1 MRNADSLLNRG
12 NVSVMM
18 AGAMAAAT
26 CSTFFAGVATAQNYP
41 SKPVRVIVGTV
52 AGGPQD
58 VIARG
63 TASILSQSM
72 GQPFVVENRGGADGL
87 IGGEACARAPADGH
101 TLCTSD
107 NWAIA
112 LVQHTKKSLPYDP
125 QKDLAP
131 IVHYGYL
138 SVAVLGRPNLPANNF
153 QEVLNFLKANPGKL
167 SWGSY
172 GTSSATNLYM
182 EWFKRA
188 RGIEFL
194 NVPYKSASLTMPA
207 MLGGEID
214 MAYLAIGLAAQNVK
228 AGKAKALAVVGPS
241 TRSPILL
248 DVPTWKEAGM
258 ELNIATWF
266 GLYAPAGTPRDIIA
280 RINSEL
286 SKGLFNNAQA
296 REKFLTGI
304 GMSVEAPAGGTPEAL
319 GALGKAELEKLGSVV
334 KTIGLTP
341 E

>member
-1 MRNADSLLNRG
+1 MKDDLNPFAPALALCL
-12 NVSVMM
+12 VPMM
-18 AGAMAAAT
+18 SASAL
-26 CSTFFAGVATAQNYP
+26 AQNYP
-41 SKPVRVIVGTV
+41 AKPVRIIVGTV

-101 TLCTSD
+101 TICTSD

-125 QKDLAP
+125 QRDLAP

-138 SVAVLGRPNLPANNF
+138 SVAVLARPNLPVNSFAD
-153 QEVLNFLKANPGKL
+153 VLGYLKANPGKI

-182 EWFKRA
+182 EWFKNA
-188 RGIEFL
+188 KGIQFL

-241 TRSPILL
+241 ERSPILPE
-248 DVPTWKEAGM
+248 VPTWKEAGM
-258 ELNIATWF
+258 EMNIATWF
-266 GLYAPAGTPRDIIA
+266 GLYAPSGTPRDIIGRLNA
-280 RINSEL
+280 EL
-286 SKGLFNNAQA
+286 SKGLFNNAGA

-319 GALGKAELEKLGSVV
+319 AALGRAELEKLGNIV
-334 KTIGLTP
+334 KTIGIKP

>member
-1 MRNADSLLNRG
+1 MKHPISRVKCLAVLALLG
-12 NVSVMM
+12 ASV
-18 AGAMAAAT
+18 A
-26 CSTFFAGVATAQNYP
+26 VHAQNYP
-41 SKPVRVIVGTV
+41 TKPVRIIVGTV

-63 TASILSQSM
+63 TASVLSQSM

-87 IGGEACARAPADGH
+87 IGGEACARATPDGH

-112 LVQHTKKSLPYDP
+112 LVQHTKQKLPYDP
-125 QKDLAP
+125 QQDLTP

-138 SVAVLGRPNLPANNF
+138 AVAVLARPTLPVNTF
-153 QEVLNFLKANPGKL
+153 QEALTYLKANPGKI

-182 EWFKRA
+182 EWFKNA
-188 RGIEFL
+188 RGIQFL

-241 TRSPILL
+241 ARSPILPE
-248 DVPTWKEAGM
+248 VPTWKEAGM
-258 ELNIATWF
+258 EMNIATWF
-266 GLYAPAGTPRDIIA
+266 GLYAPSGTPRDIIQRLNA
-280 RINSEL
+280 EL
-286 SKGLFNNAQA
+286 GKGLFNNAA
-296 REKFLTGI
+296 AKEKFLTGI
-304 GMSVEAPAGGTPEAL
+304 GMSVEAPAGGSPEAL
-319 GALGKAELEKLGSVV
+319 AALGRAELEKLGGIV
-334 KTIGLTP
+334 KTIGIKP